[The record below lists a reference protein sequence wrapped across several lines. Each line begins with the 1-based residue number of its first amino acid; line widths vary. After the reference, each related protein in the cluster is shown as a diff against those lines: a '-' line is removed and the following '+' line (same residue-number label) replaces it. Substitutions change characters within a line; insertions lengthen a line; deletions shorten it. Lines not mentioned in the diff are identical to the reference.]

1 MLHDLTPSGFLPDQ
15 RDQHDTEPGVR
26 QRGMPDFLPAGKIIR
41 ITLLKNK
48 MHIHE
53 NFSLFF
59 MIVHNTVLT
68 MNDTCGTT
76 ESVLMRKKKG
86 KGKGKGC

>member
-1 MLHDLTPSGFLPDQ
+1 
-15 RDQHDTEPGVR
+15 
-26 QRGMPDFLPAGKIIR
+26 MPDFLLTGKIIR
-41 ITLLKNK
+41 ITLLTNK

-76 ESVLMRKKKG
+76 GLTLCAKRRVRARGRAVKVHL
-86 KGKGKGC
+86 